1 MTHDELMAKLR
12 AATENT
18 TFTDG
23 TSISEADLAEI
34 AGMVRETADEM
45 AVRELAN
52 EYFATIAKLIENCRE
67 WEVDNV
73 LAEVDEML
81 EKMCAQADLDTP
93 EGMRDPPGS
102 GETSQGTEG
111 FQNHEGAGMSIDIDF
126 DSSHE
131 SCPLT
136 AEDAMH
142 LFGTPTSWKLW
153 RQGITE

>member
-93 EGMRDPPGS
+93 EGMRDLRVVG
-102 GETSQGTEG
+102 
-111 FQNHEGAGMSIDIDF
+111 
-126 DSSHE
+126 
-131 SCPLT
+131 
-136 AEDAMH
+136 
-142 LFGTPTSWKLW
+142 KLA
-153 RQGITE
+153 RALKAFKTMREQE